1 MPPVQS
7 LTHAQFLAKG
17 HGKTAPWLDLVNSE
31 EWDTY
36 GKRTEWLDE
45 PSWLPFFVRQWHFTA
60 PGLARFPAAKFK
72 ALRAALRRSCE
83 TLFAGRAIPAQELRE
98 INRALNLSGTRALVQ
113 RKSGLQVEFLPHK
126 NGWEVILA
134 QIALSFAETVARQKS
149 GRIKICLNS
158 DCRWVFYDT
167 TKGRTRRW
175 CSDKVC
181 GNRDRVRRARARMS
195 G

>member
-1 MPPVQS
+1 LL

-36 GKRTEWLDE
+36 GKRTEWLDD
-45 PSWLPFFVRQWHFTA
+45 PSWLPFFLRQWHFTA
-60 PGLARFPAAKFK
+60 PNHSRFPAAKFK
-72 ALRAALRRSCE
+72 GLRAALRKSCE
-83 TLFAGRAIPAQELRE
+83 ALFAERVIPAQVLHA
-98 INRALNLSGTRALVQ
+98 INRALSLSGKRALIQ
-113 RKSGLQVEFLPHK
+113 RQNGLQVEFLPHK
-126 NGWEVILA
+126 SGWELILA
-134 QIALSFAETVARQKS
+134 QTALSFAETVAPQKS

-158 DCRWVFYDT
+158 DCRWIFYDA

-195 G
+195 RCIG

>member
-1 MPPVQS
+1 MPPTQS

-36 GKRTEWLDE
+36 GKRTEWLDD
-45 PSWLPFFVRQWHFTA
+45 PSWLPFFLRHWHFKA
-60 PGLARFPAAKFK
+60 PGHARFPAAKFK
-72 ALRAALRRSCE
+72 VLRAALRRSCE
-83 TLFAGRAIPAQELRE
+83 ALLAGHVIPAQELHA
-98 INRALNLSGTRALVQ
+98 INRALSLCGTRALIQ
-113 RKSGLQVEFLPHK
+113 RQNGFQVEFLPHK
-126 NGWEVILA
+126 NGWELILA
-134 QIALSFAETVARQKS
+134 QIALSFAEVVATQNS
-149 GRIKICLNS
+149 QRIKICLNS
-158 DCRWVFYDT
+158 DCRWVFYDA

-195 G
+195 S